1 MYAPIPEID
10 ALQKIGF
17 LPKGKIDPPDLQK
30 TSDLVFLN
38 YYLVGATEM
47 GWPNVDIAGG
57 SKIPCPRHT
66 IIPFIDNTEVVS
78 ILETI
83 FRKTPGLW
91 NTTTTSPIVKPV
103 PGVRFESGSEAGKAI
118 LGTKH
123 GAAVSFLL
131 LQHKRE
137 FGVQVI
143 KELRVWHEVEGGYLG
158 WYLYFGIG
166 DVEGTVSGLGMGK
179 MKTRL

>member
-1 MYAPIPEID
+1 MLLEMYAPIPEID
-10 ALQKIGF
+10 ALQNLGF
-17 LPKGKIDPPDLQK
+17 LPKGKINAPDLQK
-30 TSDLVFLN
+30 TSDIVFLN

-47 GWPNVDIAGG
+47 GWPNVDLSGG
-57 SKIPCPRHT
+57 SKIPCPRHV

-78 ILETI
+78 ILESV

-91 NTTTTSPIVKPV
+91 DDATNSPIVKTV
-103 PGVRFESGSEAGKAI
+103 PGARFDAGSEAGMAI

-131 LQHKRE
+131 LQHKGT
-137 FGVQVI
+137 FGVQAVR
-143 KELRVWHEVEGGYLG
+143 EVRVWHEVEGGDLG

-166 DVEGTVSGLGMGK
+166 EVEVVGEMRA
-179 MKTRL
+179 RL

>member
-10 ALQKIGF
+10 ALQKFGF
-17 LPKGKIDPPDLQK
+17 LPKGKINPPDLQK

-47 GWPNVDIAGG
+47 DWPSVDIAGG
-57 SKIPCPRHT
+57 SKIPCPRHI
-66 IIPFIDNTEVVS
+66 IIPFIDNPEVVS

-83 FRKTPGLW
+83 FRKTTGLW
-91 NTTTTSPIVKPV
+91 NTATNAPIVKPV

-137 FGVQVI
+137 FGVQVV
-143 KELRVWHEVEGGYLG
+143 KEVRVWHEVEGGDLG
-158 WYLYFGIG
+158 WYFYFGIG
-166 DVEGTVSGLGMGK
+166 DVEGTVSGPGMGK
-179 MKTRL
+179 MRAML